1 MGIIVFI
8 VVIILIIVS
17 TARKNGTGTNR
28 SKGQNPPERK
38 QAAASNGSAHGQS
51 GYKRPGHPSGASRHD
66 SSAYQKSAE
75 EARKKKAEA
84 ARKHMTE
91 KWYEEESLRK
101 EGRPEHVWEA
111 AGVEEGD
118 GVILASAKLTSYA
131 AEKDNEENSQED
143 LLGPVYDLMVKGPDT
158 SIAFERDFLA
168 EGMDMLNKH
177 N

>member
-8 VVIILIIVS
+8 IIVVLIILSAARKGAGQTDNGHSAGGTRVS
-17 TARKNGTGTNR
+17 GAQTKKKPEAAGTQNAKAARRQKAETARK
-28 SKGQNPPERK
+28 Q
-38 QAAASNGSAHGQS
+38 
-51 GYKRPGHPSGASRHD
+51 
-66 SSAYQKSAE
+66 
-75 EARKKKAEA
+75 KAET

-91 KWYEEESLRK
+91 KWLEEESLRK
-101 EGRPEHVWEA
+101 EGRPEHVWKA

-118 GVILASAKLTSYA
+118 GMILASAKLTSYA

-168 EGMDMLNKH
+168 EGMDMLNKY

>member
-1 MGIIVFI
+1 ML
-8 VVIILIIVS
+8 IILSAARKGAGQTDNGHSAGGTRVS
-17 TARKNGTGTNR
+17 GAQTKKKPEAAGTQNAKAARRQKAETARK
-28 SKGQNPPERK
+28 Q
-38 QAAASNGSAHGQS
+38 
-51 GYKRPGHPSGASRHD
+51 
-66 SSAYQKSAE
+66 
-75 EARKKKAEA
+75 KAET

-91 KWYEEESLRK
+91 KWLEEESLRK
-101 EGRPEHVWEA
+101 EGRPEHVWKA

-118 GVILASAKLTSYA
+118 GMILASAKLTSYA

-168 EGMDMLNKH
+168 EGMDMLNKY

>member
-1 MGIIVFI
+1 MGTIIFVI
-8 VVIILIIVS
+8 VMILIIVS
-17 TARKNGTGTNR
+17 AVRKSTAQTDRR
-28 SKGQNPPERK
+28 QQRPPEEARQQNAHARRREAEAKKQADKARAAQAQK
-38 QAAASNGSAHGQS
+38 QAAKAQA
-51 GYKRPGHPSGASRHD
+51 D
-66 SSAYQKSAE
+66 KSQ
-75 EARKKKAEA
+75 A

-91 KWYEEESLRK
+91 KWMEEDSLRK
-101 EGRPEHVWEA
+101 EGRPEHVWKA

-168 EGMDMLNKH
+168 EGMDMLNRYQ
-177 N
+177 

>member
-8 VVIILIIVS
+8 IIVVLIILS
-17 TARKNGTGTNR
+17 AARKGAGQTDNGHSAGGTR
-28 SKGQNPPERK
+28 V
-38 QAAASNGSAHGQS
+38 
-51 GYKRPGHPSGASRHD
+51 SGA
-66 SSAYQKSAE
+66 QT
-75 EARKKKAEA
+75 KKKPEAAGTQNAKAARRQKAET

-91 KWYEEESLRK
+91 KWLEEESLRK
-101 EGRPEHVWEA
+101 EGRPEHVWKA

-118 GVILASAKLTSYA
+118 GMILASAKLTSYA

-168 EGMDMLNKH
+168 EGMDMLNKY

>member
-8 VVIILIIVS
+8 IIVVLIILSAARKGAGQTDNGHSAGETRVS
-17 TARKNGTGTNR
+17 GAQTKKKPEAAGTQNAKAARRQKAETARK
-28 SKGQNPPERK
+28 Q
-38 QAAASNGSAHGQS
+38 
-51 GYKRPGHPSGASRHD
+51 
-66 SSAYQKSAE
+66 
-75 EARKKKAEA
+75 KAET

-91 KWYEEESLRK
+91 KWLEEESLRK
-101 EGRPEHVWEA
+101 EGRPEHVWKA

-118 GVILASAKLTSYA
+118 GMILASAKLTSYA

-168 EGMDMLNKH
+168 EGMDMLNKY

>member
-8 VVIILIIVS
+8 IIVVLIILSAARKGAGQTDNRHSAGETRVS
-17 TARKNGTGTNR
+17 GAQTKKKPETAGTQNGETARR
-28 SKGQNPPERK
+28 Q
-38 QAAASNGSAHGQS
+38 
-51 GYKRPGHPSGASRHD
+51 
-66 SSAYQKSAE
+66 
-75 EARKKKAEA
+75 KAET

-91 KWYEEESLRK
+91 KWFEEESLRK
-101 EGRPEHVWEA
+101 EGRPEHVWKA

-118 GVILASAKLTSYA
+118 GMILASAKLTSYA

-168 EGMDMLNKH
+168 EGMDMLNKY

>member
-8 VVIILIIVS
+8 IIVVLIILS
-17 TARKNGTGTNR
+17 AARKGAGQTDNR
-28 SKGQNPPERK
+28 H
-38 QAAASNGSAHGQS
+38 SAGET
-51 GYKRPGHPSGASRHD
+51 RVSGA
-66 SSAYQKSAE
+66 QT
-75 EARKKKAEA
+75 KKKPETAGTQNGEAARRQKAET

-91 KWYEEESLRK
+91 KWFEEESLRK
-101 EGRPEHVWEA
+101 EGRPEHVWKA

-118 GVILASAKLTSYA
+118 GMILASAKLTSYA

-143 LLGPVYDLMVKGPDT
+143 FLGPVYDLMVKGPDT

-168 EGMDMLNKH
+168 EGMDMLNKY